1 MVAQNGIRRRRRPTI
16 DHTAPDGPLPAEPDD
31 GNGDG
36 IVAPWVWGGEPE
48 TADLTP
54 APRWTHV
61 SAWATIGLITGL
73 VAVVASLTGLLA
85 AEGIAVGVVSMMIC
99 LIGWRCV
106 RRPHVTGHSLV
117 LIGLLTA
124 MAAIV
129 IGVLAVTGH
138 FAWPN
143 HHTDEIDRLHTWL
156 TARWPWLEH
165 W

>member
-1 MVAQNGIRRRRRPTI
+1 MVAHNGIRRRRRPAAG
-16 DHTAPDGPLPAEPDD
+16 HTAPDGPFAAEPDVGQRD
-31 GNGDG
+31 A
-36 IVAPWVWGGEPE
+36 IVAPWVWGGEPV

-54 APRWTHV
+54 RRWTHV

-73 VAVVASLTGLLA
+73 VAVAASLTGLLA

-99 LIGWRCV
+99 LIGWRSV

-117 LIGLLTA
+117 LIGLLAA

-129 IGVLAVTGH
+129 IGALAVTGD
-138 FAWPN
+138 FSWPN
-143 HHTDEIDRLHTWL
+143 HGINEVERLHTWL
-156 TARWPWLEH
+156 NARWPWLEH